1 MLVPFDLDGA
11 RIPLEDLGSLGRYL
25 AEPRVSARLLKRTCV
40 SRKPWYAFHET
51 PYMSQILRP
60 KILCKD
66 IARRPAFW
74 LDRSGATL
82 PRHSIYYMVPSDESM
97 LEPLCEYLN
106 GKEARDWLVENCQ
119 RAANGFIR
127 TQSNVLKRLPV
138 LHDLIGDM
146 WLPPRPMVETRRPSP
161 GPHIL
166 EMVA

>member
-1 MLVPFDLDGA
+1 
-11 RIPLEDLGSLGRYL
+11 
-25 AEPRVSARLLKRTCV
+25 
-40 SRKPWYAFHET
+40 
-51 PYMSQILRP
+51 
-60 KILCKD
+60 
-66 IARRPAFW
+66 
-74 LDRSGATL
+74 
-82 PRHSIYYMVPSDESM
+82 M

-161 GPHIL
+161 SPHIL